1 MNDDRRCVSKPLRAV
16 TYLPSDNTG
25 MENHGSQV
33 GNSPGSEREKVEI
46 SPSSHLRILQG
57 TDLGNAGKIC

>member
-1 MNDDRRCVSKPLRAV
+1 MMIDAASLSPCELS
-16 TYLPSDNTG
+16 TYLPWDNTG
-25 MENHGSQV
+25 VENRGSQV

-46 SPSSHLRILQG
+46 SPSSHLKILHG